1 MNDGTIDRAVFEEL
15 KLTAGA
21 DFVRELVDTFLGEA
35 PGMIAELER
44 SLDASEADRFRRV
57 AHSLKSNSNTF
68 GATRLAAMA
77 KSLELGG
84 VAAARDGGGAPLG
97 ALSGE
102 YARVAKALSEL
113 NRA

>member
-21 DFVRELVDTFLGEA
+21 DFVHELVDTFLSEA
-35 PGMIAELER
+35 PGMIAELKR
-44 SLDASEADRFRRV
+44 SLDANEADRFRRA

-68 GATRLAAMA
+68 GAIRLAAMA
-77 KSLELGG
+77 KGLELGG
-84 VAAARDGGGAPLG
+84 FAAARDRGGEPLS
-97 ALSGE
+97 ALSTE
-102 YARVAKALSEL
+102 YASVARALTEL

>member
-1 MNDGTIDRAVFEEL
+1 MNEGTIDRAVFEEL
-15 KLTAGA
+15 QLTAGA

-35 PGMIAELER
+35 PGMIAELEH
-44 SLDASEADRFRRV
+44 SLDAKEADRFRRV

-84 VAAARDGGGAPLG
+84 FAAARDNGGAPLA